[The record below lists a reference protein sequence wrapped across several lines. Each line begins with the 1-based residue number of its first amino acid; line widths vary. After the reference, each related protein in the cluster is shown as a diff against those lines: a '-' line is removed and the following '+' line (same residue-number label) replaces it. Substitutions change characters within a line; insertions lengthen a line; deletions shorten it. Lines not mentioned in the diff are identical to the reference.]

1 MQDSIATESH
11 ALLVCS
17 RSLHFL
23 TSRFESTDDGFAA
36 ASRARRAHRRAAF
49 SNQAA
54 AGRGV
59 STSPSG
65 QKRLKQFGGERR
77 NAYTYLPT
85 YFQEVQHLTNS
96 FTALKQAQ
104 AKFQEAKNS
113 LDDITPE
120 RACTHS
126 IDEHKHP

>member
-1 MQDSIATESH
+1 MAVEQLSQIKQQLDE
-11 ALLVCS
+11 VC
-17 RSLHFL
+17 
-23 TSRFESTDDGFAA
+23 
-36 ASRARRAHRRAAF
+36 RRV
-49 SNQAA
+49 Q
-54 AGRGV
+54 AGRNGSSSLEESV
-59 STSPSG
+59 AMLIP
-65 QKRLKQFGGERR
+65 
-77 NAYTYLPT
+77 TYLPT

-120 RACTHS
+120 RACTQS